1 MKWCGLIP
9 FEILGGVNPPQISN
23 GIDPH
28 DFTRCYD
35 YDSTFYHNSYLLTNQ
50 LRGDFGRPNRFTKGT
65 KKMQRLKNPSIKEA
79 LEARNFELLILR
91 KKPLTYW
98 KFLCLKLREK
108 LQMRTNRIKDVP
120 RGTRPTEKI

>member
-1 MKWCGLIP
+1 
-9 FEILGGVNPPQISN
+9 
-23 GIDPH
+23 
-28 DFTRCYD
+28 
-35 YDSTFYHNSYLLTNQ
+35 
-50 LRGDFGRPNRFTKGT
+50 
-65 KKMQRLKNPSIKEA
+65 MQRLKNPSIKEA

>member
-1 MKWCGLIP
+1 MRKI
-9 FEILGGVNPPQISN
+9 
-23 GIDPH
+23 
-28 DFTRCYD
+28 
-35 YDSTFYHNSYLLTNQ
+35 
-50 LRGDFGRPNRFTKGT
+50 
-65 KKMQRLKNPSIKEA
+65 KNPTIKEA
-79 LEARNFELLILR
+79 LEARNFERLILR